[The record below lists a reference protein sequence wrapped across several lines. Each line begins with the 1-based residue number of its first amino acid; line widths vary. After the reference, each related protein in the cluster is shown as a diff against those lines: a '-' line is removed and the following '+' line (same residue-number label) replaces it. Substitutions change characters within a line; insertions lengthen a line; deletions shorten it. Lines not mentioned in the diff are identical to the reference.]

1 MLEEGKYTYK
11 STGCEKCGGTGY
23 AGRVPLIEIIEFNNY
38 LRDYF
43 AEKHGLVDIEK
54 FLRKEINFKSLWDKG
69 MQYVKNGDISLD
81 ELLSRIEPDE
91 DLTKA
96 RVLINEPG

>member
-1 MLEEGKYTYK
+1 MP
-11 STGCEKCGGTGY
+11 
-23 AGRVPLIEIIEFNNY
+23 VIEIIEFNNY

-43 AEKHGLVDIEK
+43 AEKHGLIDIEK

-69 MQYVKNGDISLD
+69 MNYVAKGEVSLE

-96 RVLINEPG
+96 RG